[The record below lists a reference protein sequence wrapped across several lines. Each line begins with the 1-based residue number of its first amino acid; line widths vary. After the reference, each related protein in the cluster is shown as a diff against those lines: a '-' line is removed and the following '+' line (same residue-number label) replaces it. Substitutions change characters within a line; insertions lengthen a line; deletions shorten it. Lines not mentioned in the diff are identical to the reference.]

1 MRWSDQQHIDVSIVV
16 PTLNEAANLPT
27 LLHRIDDTMV
37 GRSYEVV
44 IVDDASADDTN
55 AVCSTLGRQYPLQ
68 LFVRTKPE
76 NGLSGAVLYGLAR
89 TRGNLLVVMDADL
102 QHPPEQIP
110 DLLTPLEHN
119 EAEFVIGSRY
129 VAGGSTDGKWGA
141 LRRLNSWAA
150 TFLARPFAGHTRD
163 PMSGFFALR
172 RETYERAGQLNPI
185 GYKIALELMCK
196 CRVRKVCEV
205 PIHFGVREAGE
216 SKLSVKQQVRYLDH
230 LSRLYDFSFPIASP
244 LAKFVIATGCA
255 WLIAFGLYVRLV
267 AQNVSPVRAPTLAFI
282 AAVLMTAAIHMRS
295 LRRYDR
301 PILSRRAWSDFSML
315 IIGEWS
321 ICTLAAHWVGTHI
334 EHLTVSQ
341 FFVVTFGAAAI
352 ARYTLRA
359 GLLHNLQGV
368 REGET
373 EKPASSDA
381 LKRRD
386 AA

>member
-1 MRWSDQQHIDVSIVV
+1 MRWSDQPQIDVSIVV
-16 PTLNEAANLPT
+16 PTLNEAVNLPG
-27 LLHRIDDTMV
+27 LLHRIDDTMG
-37 GRSYEVV
+37 GRPYEVV
-44 IVDDASADDTN
+44 IVDDGSADDTP
-55 AVCSTLGRQYPLQ
+55 AVSSVLARQYPVQ
-68 LFVRTKPE
+68 LFVRTKPKD
-76 NGLSGAVLYGLAR
+76 GLSEPVLYGLVR

-110 DLLTPLEHN
+110 NLLAPLEHD
-119 EAEFVIGSRY
+119 ETEFVIGSRY
-129 VAGGSTDGKWGA
+129 VAGGSTDGKWGV

-267 AQNVSPVRAPTLAFI
+267 AQNVSPVT
-282 AAVLMTAAIHMRS
+282 
-295 LRRYDR
+295 RRHW
-301 PILSRRAWSDFSML
+301 PLSPPYS
-315 IIGEWS
+315 
-321 ICTLAAHWVGTHI
+321 
-334 EHLTVSQ
+334 
-341 FFVVTFGAAAI
+341 
-352 ARYTLRA
+352 
-359 GLLHNLQGV
+359 
-368 REGET
+368 
-373 EKPASSDA
+373 
-381 LKRRD
+381 
-386 AA
+386 

>member
-1 MRWSDQQHIDVSIVV
+1 MRWSDERQIDVSIVI
-16 PTLNEAANLPT
+16 PTLNEGANLPA
-27 LLHRIDDTMV
+27 LMHRIDDTM
-37 GRSYEVV
+37 GGQSYEVV
-44 IVDDASADDTN
+44 IVDDGSKDDTLN
-55 AVCSTLGRQYPLQ
+55 VCAVLSGKYPLQ
-68 LFVRTKPE
+68 LFVRTEPE

-89 TRGNLLVVMDADL
+89 THGRFLVVMDADL

-110 DLLTPLEHN
+110 DLLAPLERGD
-119 EAEFVIGSRY
+119 AEFVIGSRY

-141 LRRLNSWAA
+141 LRRLNSWVA

-172 RETYERAGQLNPI
+172 REIYQRAGRLNPI

-196 CRVRKVCEV
+196 CRVKNACEV

-230 LSRLYDFSFPIASP
+230 LSRLYDFSFPKASP

-282 AAVLMTAAIHMRS
+282 AAVLMTAAFHLRS
-295 LRRYDR
+295 LRNYGKRS
-301 PILSRRAWSDFSML
+301 LSRRDWSDFSML

-341 FFVVTFGAAAI
+341 FFVVTFGTAAI

-359 GLLHNLQGV
+359 GLFHNLQGV
-368 REGET
+368 RESST
-373 EKPASSDA
+373 EKPVSSDA
-381 LKRRD
+381 AKRRN